1 MAVEISL
8 AQFNRIASSEH
19 ACVNFTLS
27 KDENTGAITV
37 KYSSPEEVLLDAI
50 HGGQGGFI
58 QV

>member
-19 ACVNFTLS
+19 ACVNFALS

-37 KYSSPEEVLLDAI
+37 KYSSPEEVLLGRADSYRCSR
-50 HGGQGGFI
+50 
-58 QV
+58 